1 MRTYNRQSAPMH
13 SHPNQLDSLHHEL
26 ADLHRRVRTK
36 VPHVDRIAYVQYDAD
51 DGLLKTYAE
60 SNIGIESFCHHEYPL
75 KSCPTLLEISD
86 SGTTRVIDN
95 IPSTLTPN
103 NIHSKWLIENGYR
116 SSFTVPIYNF
126 QQFMGFVFF
135 NSYKK
140 NLFSELVQ
148 KELIPFCDLISFLVN
163 AEYSLLHAILASADL
178 TKELSPGYKK
188 ESKEHVERISRYAK
202 LIAKEVAS
210 LYELDD
216 EVIENIHLFSRLH
229 DIGKASMPNDI
240 LLKPEPLMEDE
251 REKMKCHVKEGLAI
265 VDRIIEN
272 LGAPKHPSIDL
283 LKSIISCHQEFLD
296 GSGYPNG
303 LSHSEIPIPARIITV
318 ANVFDALTSHRPYKQ
333 ACSVSAAMLELEK
346 MVYSGKL
353 DGNCVSA
360 LRNHQEYLSDIIRQF
375 PEHDPSG
382 GVFYAS

>member
-1 MRTYNRQSAPMH
+1 MRTYTRNPAPMH

-26 ADLHRRVRTK
+26 VDLHRRVRTK
-36 VPHVDRIAYVQYDAD
+36 VPHVDRIAYVQYDEH

-75 KSCPTLLEISD
+75 KSCPTLTDIAD
-86 SGTTRVIDN
+86 TGTTRVIDN
-95 IPSTLTPN
+95 IPATLTPTN
-103 NIHSKWLIENGYR
+103 KHSKWLLENGFR

-126 QQFMGFVFF
+126 QKFMGFVFF
-135 NSYKK
+135 NSHKK
-140 NLFSELVQ
+140 NLFTELVQ

-163 AEYSLLHAILASADL
+163 AEYSLLHAIIASADL
-178 TKELSPGYKK
+178 TKELSSGYKK
-188 ESKEHVERISRYAK
+188 ESREHMERISRYAK
-202 LIAKEVAS
+202 LISKEVAD
-210 LYELDD
+210 LYQLDD

-229 DIGKASMPNDI
+229 DIGKASMPNEL
-240 LLKPEPLMEDE
+240 LLKPDALRDSE

-265 VDRIIEN
+265 VDRIIDN

-303 LSHSEIPIPARIITV
+303 LSHSEIPVPARIITV

-333 ACSVSAAMLELEK
+333 ACSVAAALLELEK

-353 DGNCVSA
+353 DENCVTA
-360 LRNHQEYLSDIIRQF
+360 LRNHQEYLGEVIRKY
-375 PEHDPSG
+375 PELDPCGS
-382 GVFYAS
+382 VH

>member
-1 MRTYNRQSAPMH
+1 MRTYTRNPAPMH

-26 ADLHRRVRTK
+26 VDLHRRVRTK
-36 VPHVDRIAYVQYDAD
+36 VPHVDRIAYVQYDEH

-75 KSCPTLLEISD
+75 KSCPTLTDIAD
-86 SGTTRVIDN
+86 TGTTRVIDN
-95 IPSTLTPN
+95 IPATLTPTN
-103 NIHSKWLIENGYR
+103 KHSKWLLENGFR

-126 QQFMGFVFF
+126 QKFMGFVFF
-135 NSYKK
+135 NSHKK
-140 NLFSELVQ
+140 NLFTELVQ

-163 AEYSLLHAILASADL
+163 AEYSLLHAIIASADL
-178 TKELSPGYKK
+178 TKELSSGYKK
-188 ESKEHVERISRYAK
+188 ESREHMERISRYAK
-202 LIAKEVAS
+202 LISKEVAD
-210 LYELDD
+210 LYQLDD

-229 DIGKASMPNDI
+229 DIGKASMPNEL
-240 LLKPEPLMEDE
+240 LLKPDALRDSE

-265 VDRIIEN
+265 VDRIIDN

-303 LSHSEIPIPARIITV
+303 LSHSEIPVPARIITV

-333 ACSVSAAMLELEK
+333 ACSVAAALLELEK

-353 DGNCVSA
+353 DENCVTA
-360 LRNHQEYLSDIIRQF
+360 LRNHQEYLGEVIRKY
-375 PEHDPSG
+375 PEHDPCGS
-382 GVFYAS
+382 VH

>member
-1 MRTYNRQSAPMH
+1 MRTYTRNPTPMH

-26 ADLHRRVRTK
+26 VDLHRRVRTK
-36 VPHVDRIAYVQYDAD
+36 VPHVDRIAYVQYDPH

-60 SNIGIESFCHHEYPL
+60 SNIGVESFCHHEYPL
-75 KSCPTLLEISD
+75 KSCPTLSD
-86 SGTTRVIDN
+86 IADKGTTRVIDN
-95 IPSTLTPN
+95 IPATLTPTN
-103 NIHSKWLIENGYR
+103 KHSRWLIANDFR

-135 NSYKK
+135 NSHKK
-140 NLFSELVQ
+140 NLFTELVQ

-163 AEYSLLHAILASADL
+163 AEYSLLHAIIASADL
-178 TKELSPGYKK
+178 TKELSSGYKK
-188 ESKEHVERISRYAK
+188 ESCEHMERISRYAK
-202 LIAKEVAS
+202 LISKEVAE
-210 LYELDD
+210 LYQLDD

-229 DIGKASMPNDI
+229 DIGKASMPNEL
-240 LLKPEPLMEDE
+240 LLKPDALKANE

-272 LGAPKHPSIDL
+272 LGAPQHPSIDL

-303 LSHSEIPIPARIITV
+303 LSHSEIPVPARIITV

-333 ACSVSAAMLELEK
+333 ACSVAAALLELEK

-353 DGNCVSA
+353 DENCVSA
-360 LRNHQEYLSDIIRQF
+360 LRNHQEYLGEVIRKY
-375 PEHDPSG
+375 PEHDPCSN
-382 GVFYAS
+382 VH

>member
-1 MRTYNRQSAPMH
+1 MH

-26 ADLHRRVRTK
+26 VDLHRRVRTK
-36 VPHVDRIAYVQYDAD
+36 VPHVDRIAYVQYDEH

-75 KSCPTLLEISD
+75 KSCPTLTDIAD
-86 SGTTRVIDN
+86 TGTTRVIDN
-95 IPSTLTPN
+95 IPATLTPTN
-103 NIHSKWLIENGYR
+103 KHSKWLLENGFR

-126 QQFMGFVFF
+126 QKFMGFVFF
-135 NSYKK
+135 NSHKK
-140 NLFSELVQ
+140 NLFTELVQ

-163 AEYSLLHAILASADL
+163 AEYSLLHAIIASADL
-178 TKELSPGYKK
+178 TKELSSGYKK
-188 ESKEHVERISRYAK
+188 ESREHMERISRYAK
-202 LIAKEVAS
+202 LISKEVAD
-210 LYELDD
+210 LYQLDD

-229 DIGKASMPNDI
+229 DIGKASMPNEL
-240 LLKPEPLMEDE
+240 LLKPDALRDSE

-265 VDRIIEN
+265 VDRIIDN

-303 LSHSEIPIPARIITV
+303 LSHSEIPVPARIITV

-333 ACSVSAAMLELEK
+333 ACSVAAALLELEK

-353 DGNCVSA
+353 DENCVTA
-360 LRNHQEYLSDIIRQF
+360 LRNHQEYLGEVIRKY
-375 PEHDPSG
+375 PELDPCGS
-382 GVFYAS
+382 VH